1 MRGVKM
7 QEKCLNY
14 STARIYT
21 QSLAKLRVLAKDKGK
36 SQIKMIDEIIN
47 TSWDQLMKSK
57 SESEI
62 DILDSSHIKVK
73 TGIERV

>member
-1 MRGVKM
+1 M

>member
-1 MRGVKM
+1 MNA
-7 QEKCLNY
+7 LTNY

>member
-1 MRGVKM
+1 M
-7 QEKCLNY
+7 QEKCVNY

-21 QSLAKLRVLAKDKGK
+21 QSLAKLRVLAKDRGK
-36 SQIKMIDEIIN
+36 SQIKMIDAIIN
-47 TSWDQLMKSK
+47 TSWDQRMKDK

-62 DILDSSHIKVK
+62 DVLDSSHIKIK

>member
-1 MRGVKM
+1 M
-7 QEKCLNY
+7 QEKCVNY

-21 QSLAKLRVLAKDKGK
+21 QSLAKLRVLAKDRGK

-47 TSWDQLMKSK
+47 TSWDQLMKDK

-62 DILDSSHIKVK
+62 DVLDSSHIKIK

>member
-1 MRGVKM
+1 M

-47 TSWDQLMKSK
+47 TSWDQLMKNK
-57 SESEI
+57 SEGEI